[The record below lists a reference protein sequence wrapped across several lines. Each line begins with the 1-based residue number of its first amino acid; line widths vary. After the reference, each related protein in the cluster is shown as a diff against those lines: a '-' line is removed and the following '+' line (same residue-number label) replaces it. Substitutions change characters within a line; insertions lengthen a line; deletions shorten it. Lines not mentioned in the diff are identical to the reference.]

1 MSTAKIVLSG
11 INYNYGTITFVTTG
25 AAIKDQQSNGI
36 IDVDDL
42 VEEYNSI
49 FAKGVSYFNAIK
61 EKLGE
66 IVGTNDINAT
76 DFYTNAKEIKGK
88 AIDSNCLEG
97 YRAYSFYLEKIV
109 SLLNKI
115 DNAVVQG
122 QEAINAIQALT
133 EDNVPANQTVD
144 EYVNDKV
151 HALSS
156 QLYLADK
163 AIADAMDEFE
173 SCLKYNADTKSWD
186 TSSYKYNTNQV
197 GTLVSLSSLENL
209 RKLNVKITDA
219 GDNDAT
225 HEITCFSELNLL
237 DRLRYIRRYYEL
249 ILSSGDTNYQVFPDD
264 SETGY
269 PCIPDIESTTD
280 TKATES
286 MGGFELFYVGY
297 LVDRDG
303 SIDAYSSCLEAKST
317 AITNNISL
325 QSKHIEAYN
334 QYLTFINRASQ
345 LLNESQSS
353 GTAAIPHTAHLGLT
367 YFCGGTMR
375 DLLEVNGVDYIVL
388 SYTDGSGSKD
398 KIKEGTDFNYGL
410 HHRYLL
416 VRADEDG
423 LKALYNTEEKSDP
436 NRATPGP
443 KSTKLEVITA
453 SDLVG
458 LFTGTGDDK
467 TIGYDCELK
476 NVSGFEGT
484 TFYKRAYR
492 KDDTNCPIIVSSS
505 DKNEILIW
513 ETGTTENDEKYL
525 PKEITAQTIIPNS
538 VAEYDRYNKYGKD
551 GWGYNGDEPDA
562 EEANRVINSWTT
574 AFSNKSE
581 YINTAIETINTDI
594 TSLRTKM
601 DTIDSL
607 CSTLRNRSFETK
619 KQLVSNIRS

>member
-1 MSTAKIVLSG
+1 MS
-11 INYNYGTITFVTTG
+11 INLDTIRLKSVKAGTVVGNTTQS
-25 AAIKDQQSNGI
+25 KDNI
-36 IDVDDL
+36 IDVGAL
-42 VEEYNSI
+42 IEGYNNI
-49 FAKGVSYFNAIK
+49 FAEGESYSTEIK
-61 EKLGE
+61 EKLKD
-66 IVGTNDINAT
+66 IVGTDAINAPN
-76 DFYTNAKEIKGK
+76 FYTTAKKINGTF
-88 AIDSNCLEG
+88 IDSNCLEG

-109 SLLNKI
+109 ALLNQI
-115 DNAVVQG
+115 DNAVEQG
-122 QEAINAIQALT
+122 KNAIDKIEEIQ
-133 EDNVPANQTVD
+133 NKD

-163 AIADAMDEFE
+163 AIADAMDEFK

-186 TSSYKYNTNQV
+186 TSSYDYDSNQV
-197 GTLVSLSSLENL
+197 GSPASLEKL
-209 RKLNVKITDA
+209 RELRVEITDA
-219 GDNDAT
+219 GKDEDKDNATHT

-249 ILSSGDTNYQVFPDD
+249 ILSSGDTKYQVFPDD

-269 PCIPDIESTTD
+269 PCIPDVESTTD

-345 LLNESQSS
+345 LLNKSQSG
-353 GTAAIPHTAHLGLT
+353 GTAAISHGAHLGLT

-375 DLLEVNGVDYIVL
+375 DLLEVDGVDYIVL
-388 SYTDGSGSKD
+388 PYTDKNGSVD
-398 KIKEGTDFNYGL
+398 TD
-410 HHRYLL
+410 RYLL
-416 VRADEDG
+416 VRADEYG
-423 LKALYNTEEKSDP
+423 LEALYNTEDIVDP
-436 NRATPGP
+436 NGGVGGVKRLEMITAGD
-443 KSTKLEVITA
+443 LEV
-453 SDLVG
+453 
-458 LFTGTGDDK
+458 LFTQKHTEKDK
-467 TIGYDCELK
+467 DGKEDIITNYENKVTYDCELK
-476 NVSGFEGT
+476 NVSGFDGT
-484 TFYKRAYR
+484 TFYKRAHCATYSS
-492 KDDTNCPIIVSSS
+492 TCPIIVSSS

-513 ETGTTENDEKYL
+513 KCSADKAEKYL
-525 PKEITAQTIIPNS
+525 PKRLTAQTIAPNS
-538 VAEYDRYNKYGKD
+538 VAQYDNYQSVSA
-551 GWGYNGDEPDA
+551 WGDDA
-562 EEANRVINSWTT
+562 DAKNRVINSWTS

-581 YINTAIETINTDI
+581 YINTAIESINTDI
-594 TSLRTKM
+594 TALRTKM

>member
-1 MSTAKIVLSG
+1 MSINLSK

-36 IDVDDL
+36 IDVSD
-42 VEEYNSI
+42 YNSI
-49 FAKGVSYFNAIK
+49 FNKGKTYFNEIK
-61 EKLGE
+61 KELKG

-76 DFYTNAKEIKGK
+76 DFYTKAKTINSKT
-88 AIDSNCLEG
+88 IDSNCLEG

-115 DNAVVQG
+115 DNAVAQG

-133 EDNVPANQTVD
+133 KDNVPANQTVD
-144 EYVNDKV
+144 AYVNDKV

-186 TSSYKYNTNQV
+186 TSSYKYGAKTSQV
-197 GTLVSLSSLENL
+197 ETQTLASLENL
-209 RKLNVKITDA
+209 RELNVKITDA
-219 GDNDAT
+219 GNTNPT
-225 HEITCFSELNLL
+225 HEIVCFSELNLM
-237 DRLRYIRRYYEL
+237 DRLCYIRRYYEL
-249 ILSSGDTNYQVFPDD
+249 ILNGSDTNYQVFPDD

-345 LLNESQSS
+345 LLNESQSG
-353 GTAAIPHTAHLGLT
+353 GTAAIPHGAHLGLT

-388 SYTDGSGSKD
+388 PYTHKGGSVD
-398 KIKEGTDFNYGL
+398 TDECD
-410 HHRYLL
+410 RYLL
-416 VRADEDG
+416 VRADEYG
-423 LKALYNTEEKSDP
+423 LKALYNTEDVTDP
-436 NRATPGP
+436 NGGVGEVKTLEMITAGD
-443 KSTKLEVITA
+443 LEV
-453 SDLVG
+453 
-458 LFTGTGDDK
+458 LFTQKHTGKDK
-467 TIGYDCELK
+467 DGKDIITNYDNKVTYDCTLE
-476 NVSGFEGT
+476 NVSGFDGT
-484 TFYKRAYR
+484 TFYKRAHCATYSS
-492 KDDTNCPIIVSSS
+492 TCPIIVSSS

-513 ETGTTENDEKYL
+513 KCSADKAEKYL
-525 PKEITAQTIIPNS
+525 PKRLTAQIIVPNS
-538 VAEYDRYNKYGKD
+538 VAQYDNYQSVGA
-551 GWGYNGDEPDA
+551 WGDDADEK
-562 EEANRVINSWTT
+562 NRVINSWTT
-574 AFSNKSE
+574 AFSNKAE
-581 YINTAIETINTDI
+581 YINTAIEMINTDI

-601 DTIDSL
+601 DTVDSL

>member
-1 MSTAKIVLSG
+1 MSTTKIDLSD
-11 INYNYGTITFVTTG
+11 INYNYDTHTF
-25 AAIKDQQSNGI
+25 ISSNKT
-36 IDVDDL
+36 L
-42 VEEYNSI
+42 SSLSSL
-49 FAKGVSYFNAIK
+49 KIK
-61 EKLGE
+61 ELVNEYVDIFGGQKIGKSNTTKGTGE
-66 IVGTNDINAT
+66 TYRDEILKALKTILNISQNLTIENINDSEFFSKAKTINDKT
-76 DFYTNAKEIKGK
+76 
-88 AIDSNCLEG
+88 IDSNCLEG

-122 QEAINAIQALT
+122 QEAINAIKALT
-133 EDNVPANQTVD
+133 EDNVPANQTVED
-144 EYVNDKV
+144 YVNDKV

-186 TSSYKYNTNQV
+186 TSSYKYDTNQV
-197 GTLVSLSSLENL
+197 GTPASLEKL
-209 RKLNVKITDA
+209 RELKVEITDA
-219 GDNDAT
+219 GNNNAT
-225 HEITCFSELNLL
+225 HEITCFSELNLM
-237 DRLRYIRRYYEL
+237 DRLRYIRKYYEL
-249 ILSSGDTNYQVFPDD
+249 ILNGSDTNYQVFPDD

-345 LLNESQSS
+345 LLNESQSG
-353 GTAAIPHTAHLGLT
+353 GTAAIPYGAHLGLT

-375 DLLEVNGVDYIVL
+375 DLLEVDGVDYIVL
-388 SYTDGSGSKD
+388 SYTGKDGNV
-398 KIKEGTDFNYGL
+398 GTGRY
-410 HHRYLL
+410 YLL
-416 VRADEDG
+416 VRADEYG
-423 LKALYNTEEKSDP
+423 LEALYNTDKKED
-436 NRATPGP
+436 G
-443 KSTKLEVITA
+443 KLDVITTG
-453 SDLVG
+453 DLVG
-458 LFTGTGDDK
+458 LFENGGTENNYEF
-467 TIGYDCELK
+467 TISLNNEY
-476 NVSGFEGT
+476 NPSGFGDT
-484 TFYKRAYR
+484 KFYRSACRTYADADGKS
-492 KDDTNCPIIVSSS
+492 KDSYPIIVSSS

-513 ETGTTENDEKYL
+513 DCPEDKAEKYL
-525 PKEITAQTIIPNS
+525 PKRLTAQIIVPNS
-538 VAEYDRYNKYGKD
+538 VAQYDNYQSVSA
-551 GWGYNGDEPDA
+551 WGDDA
-562 EEANRVINSWTT
+562 DAKNRVINSWTT
-574 AFSNKSE
+574 AFSNKAE

-601 DTIDSL
+601 DTVDSL